1 MISAISMDPVEGSTA
16 PADWIDVP
24 DLRELKQRLEMIP
37 GPARFTD
44 EQIDIIYAIAVANF
58 QQGKTETAIGIFE
71 VLMIYR
77 PADARVMLAYAVCCK
92 KLMRFDVAIPAFV
105 AATFLNPEDMT
116 ASVHLAECFAAI
128 GDRKSCEGILRPLAQ
143 LIELD
148 DKYASLKK
156 RVDLLRSMIK
166 VQ

>member
-1 MISAISMDPVEGSTA
+1 MDPVEGSTA

>member
-1 MISAISMDPVEGSTA
+1 MISAISMDPLEGSTA

>member
-1 MISAISMDPVEGSTA
+1 MISAISMDPPAGNTA
-16 PADWIDVP
+16 PVDWIDVP
-24 DLRELKQRLEMIP
+24 NLRELKQRLEMIP

-77 PADARVMLAYAVCCK
+77 PADARIMLAYAVCCK

-128 GDRKSCEGILRPLAQ
+128 GDRKSCEGILKPLAQ

-148 DKYASLKK
+148 DRYSSLKK